1 MEKIIFTVSNGV
13 VVHCEDKKVVSTID
27 GNGQK
32 HLKSFREKNKILFWH
47 LPFVRGMQYFFCGI
61 WGFIKAL
68 CISLDVGT
76 KKKNKQNWIE
86 ILTYV
91 CTVVLAIV
99 FSAVVIGL
107 LPGKLGYLIVDY
119 SGQEFLRNL
128 VICAIKLTLF
138 FAFLFSLR
146 FSACVS
152 ECMRFNKA
160 SMIALRLQK
169 SDLKVISKRKKCQNL
184 KKLDHF
190 ATKRT
195 QNDAIL
201 PNFLEYLVFVF
212 VLDFI
217 VVTLWGVS
225 YGFVFNFLLN
235 VAVLILC
242 SGVGFE
248 ILWIIENSKLKKIDI
263 LQFIIGFLV
272 FLKPSTTH
280 VETIGVALTET
291 NLLCT
296 QKERE
301 FMDDENKKAF
311 SIVYSQVKSK
321 LANAGVTDKSD
332 ADWIIATVLGKN
344 RAEIKLVSF
353 VTDKEYEDIMKA
365 TERRA
370 NGESVDNI
378 FGFTEFYGLT
388 FDVNKKVLTPRMETE
403 ILVEQ
408 VLKAE
413 KNFKNPT
420 ILDLGTGSGAIAVSI
435 AKNCEA
441 TITAIDVSKM
451 ALATAEANAK
461 KNDVKIEFLHSNLFD
476 GLKRKRK
483 FDIIVSNPP
492 YIPTKEI
499 EKLDKN
505 VRECDPVLALDGGED
520 GLDFYREIISKA
532 PDRLNN
538 GGLLFFEVG
547 KGQAQDVKKFLKE
560 NGFEEIKIIKDYNK
574 IERVICGKRK

>member
-248 ILWIIENSKLKKIDI
+248 ILWVIENSKLKKIDI

-280 VETIGVALTET
+280 VETIGVALTEI

-301 FMDDENKKAF
+301 FMDDENRKAF

-344 RAEIKLVSF
+344 RAEIKLLSF
-353 VTDKEYEDIMKA
+353 VTDKQYEDIMKA

-413 KNFKNPT
+413 RNFKNPT
-420 ILDLGTGSGAIAVSI
+420 ILDLGTGSGAIAISI
-435 AKNCEA
+435 AKNCDA
-441 TITAIDVSKM
+441 TVTAIDVSKM

-547 KGQAQDVKKFLKE
+547 KGQAQDVKKLLKE
-560 NGFEEIKIIKDYNK
+560 SGFEEIKIIKDYNK

>member
-91 CTVVLAIV
+91 CTIVLAIV

-184 KKLDHF
+184 KKFDHF

-248 ILWIIENSKLKKIDI
+248 GLWVIENSKLKKIDI

-280 VETIGVALTET
+280 VETIGVALTEI

-344 RAEIKLVSF
+344 RAEIKLLSF

>member
-1 MEKIIFTVSNGV
+1 MGKIIFTVSNGV

-91 CTVVLAIV
+91 CTIVLAIV

-248 ILWIIENSKLKKIDI
+248 ILWVIENSKLKKIDI

-280 VETIGVALTET
+280 VETIGVALTEI

-344 RAEIKLVSF
+344 RAEIKLLSF

-547 KGQAQDVKKFLKE
+547 KGQAQDVKKFFKE

>member
-1 MEKIIFTVSNGV
+1 M
-13 VVHCEDKKVVSTID
+13 
-27 GNGQK
+27 
-32 HLKSFREKNKILFWH
+32 
-47 LPFVRGMQYFFCGI
+47 
-61 WGFIKAL
+61 
-68 CISLDVGT
+68 GT

-91 CTVVLAIV
+91 CTIVLAGV

-128 VICAIKLTLF
+128 VICAIKLALF

-146 FSACVS
+146 FFACVS

-169 SDLKVISKRKKCQNL
+169 SDSKVISKRKSGQNL

-190 ATKRT
+190 ATKKT
-195 QNDAIL
+195 KNDAIL

-217 VVTLWGVS
+217 VVTLWGAS

-248 ILWIIENSKLKKIDI
+248 ILWVIENSKLKKIDI
-263 LQFIIGFLV
+263 LQFVIGFLV

-280 VETIGVALTET
+280 VETVGVALTEI

-311 SIVYSQVKSK
+311 SIVYSQVKNK

-344 RAEIKLVSF
+344 RAEIKLLSF
-353 VTDKEYEDIMKA
+353 VTDKQYEDIMKA

-420 ILDLGTGSGAIAVSI
+420 ILDLGTGSGAIAISI
-435 AKNCEA
+435 AKNCDA
-441 TITAIDVSKM
+441 TVTAIDVSKM
-451 ALATAEANAK
+451 ALTTAEANAK

-547 KGQAQDVKKFLKE
+547 KGQAQDVKKLLKE

>member
-91 CTVVLAIV
+91 CTIVLAIV

-248 ILWIIENSKLKKIDI
+248 ILWVVENSKLKKIDI

-344 RAEIKLVSF
+344 RAEIKLLSF